1 MSKLIGTIAVEGIE
15 IFGYHG
21 VYDQER
27 RDGNNFVVDVYIKS
41 DIFRSAYTDQLAD
54 TLDYQQVYEIVLS
67 EMKTPAKLLEHLA
80 YRIARQISNSFP
92 DIFSLQIKVTKLK
105 PLGMS
110 HCKQTYVD
118 LLFDNEALKGL

>member
-1 MSKLIGTIAVEGIE
+1 LKSLVGTIAVEGIE
-15 IFGYHG
+15 VFGYHG

-27 RDGNNFVVDVYIKS
+27 QDGNNFVVDVYLKS
-41 DIFRSAYTDQLAD
+41 NIFRSAYTDQLAD
-54 TLDYQQVYEIVLS
+54 TLDYQQVYEIVLA

-80 YRIARQISNSFP
+80 YRIARQISKSFP
-92 DIFSLQIKVTKLK
+92 DILALQIKVTKLN

-118 LLFDNEALKGL
+118 LLFDNEALKGV

>member
-1 MSKLIGTIAVEGIE
+1 TIAVEGIE
-15 IFGYHG
+15 VFGYHG

-27 RDGNNFVVDVYIKS
+27 QDGNNFIVDVYLKS

-54 TLDYQQVYEIVLS
+54 TLDYQQVYEIVLA

-92 DIFSLQIKVTKLK
+92 DILALQIKVSKLN

-110 HCKQTYVD
+110 QCKQTYVD
-118 LLFDNEALKGL
+118 LLFDNEALKGV